1 MIDEVLHALV
11 EPRRRKLLELVN
23 DHELTSGE
31 LASHFPDV
39 TRPAISQH
47 LKVLEDAGL
56 VLVRREGTRR
66 LYRAKPD
73 NLEELREY
81 LEIFWENRLQRLK
94 EAVETETRSKK
105 DE

>member
-1 MIDEVLHALV
+1 M
-11 EPRRRKLLELVN
+11 
-23 DHELTSGE
+23 
-31 LASHFPDV
+31 
-39 TRPAISQH
+39 
-47 LKVLEDAGL
+47 L
-56 VLVRREGTRR
+56 VLYSCGR